1 VQLQQAE
8 GDINQDN
15 AVSDIQHI
23 AVKTF
28 EQVPD
33 SLAKR
38 ASHPLTHLLSIG

>member
-1 VQLQQAE
+1 VQLQQAD

-28 EQVPD
+28 EQI
-33 SLAKR
+33 A
-38 ASHPLTHLLSIG
+38 